1 VQPTPT
7 GCRDQ
12 DIRKAANFK
21 LQRLGQNMAWLV
33 LPTLLLAVAI
43 SIPIAP
49 SPSEAAI
56 TQSLLSSNTSMESIA
71 AVLTSQSDLVSKL

>member
-56 TQSLLSSNTSMESIA
+56 TQSLSSNTSTESLA

>member
-1 VQPTPT
+1 
-7 GCRDQ
+7 
-12 DIRKAANFK
+12 
-21 LQRLGQNMAWLV
+21 MAWLV